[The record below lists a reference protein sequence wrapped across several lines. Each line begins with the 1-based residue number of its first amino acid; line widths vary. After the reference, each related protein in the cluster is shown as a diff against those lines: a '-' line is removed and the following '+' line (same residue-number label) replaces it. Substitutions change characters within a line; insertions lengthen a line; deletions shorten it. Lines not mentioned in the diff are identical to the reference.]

1 MRRRWWERVTEPIRG
16 AGGYAITGEHLQ
28 HVRDAFAFVE
38 RTVQRTANPS
48 EYNEAKEILD
58 RGAPPEPEWRKGPP
72 DRVGA
77 WQRRTAAVY
86 HHGPR
91 PTTPPGPP
99 EDVYVKARG
108 LSLNRHLAMQ
118 YGEYG
123 TGQFVAPVEDINHD
137 GYEYRRI
144 GD

>member
-72 DRVGA
+72 DSVGTWERRRVVVSPHVP
-77 WQRRTAAVY
+77 WT
-86 HHGPR
+86 
-91 PTTPPGPP
+91 
-99 EDVYVKARG
+99 VKADVSQHKTTGELVWLIDRG
-108 LSLNRHLAMQ
+108 DGVIASGPVAM
-118 YGEYG
+118 
-123 TGQFVAPVEDINHD
+123 FNHD
-137 GYEYRRI
+137 GFEYRRVE
-144 GD
+144 D